1 MASSLPTPPESA
13 DEKKWWIANRGVAD
27 GPYSETY
34 IVTALNMRL
43 IQPTTLACPVGAQ
56 QWKPV
61 SDCSEFAEIAAAVPP
76 PLPPALPSHPLDVR
90 LPLLTNP
97 ALPKMANWIS
107 IYCIAV
113 TPLLWVFN
121 NLSGMTYFDFGV
133 LGPLVSTAVTALLIF
148 GGLRFRAL
156 RPSGRTMIKTAFC
169 IDLGIFA
176 LSMLSV
182 LLSTSSRTDPGVAPS
197 QAQNPIPEIS
207 PVTVLARLI
216 GLGSYSFEL
225 IGLIWLHRQ
234 GRSVGRTPRN
244 YTLEETRQNPVVA
257 EAGEHDAFG
266 KNEPQKRTPDVG
278 ISAENGERLN
288 DDLAPGN
295 TLPTGGIRNAPTP
308 NASRPEISSHRASM
322 PILGFIL
329 FWIVVLCLNPLSKR
343 LADWLHSQNE
353 LDRILQKL
361 DTEQHTSPS
370 GKQ

>member
-13 DEKKWWIANRGVAD
+13 DEMKWWIANRGVAD
-27 GPYSETY
+27 GPYSEMY
-34 IVTALNMRL
+34 IVTALKMHL

-61 SDCSEFAEIAAAVPP
+61 SDCPEFAEIAAAVPP
-76 PLPPALPSHPLDVR
+76 PFPPALPGHPLDVR
-90 LPLLTNP
+90 LPLVTNP

-107 IYCIAV
+107 VYCIAV
-113 TPLLWVFN
+113 TPILWAFN

-133 LGPLVSTAVTALLIF
+133 LGPLVSTAMTALLIV

-156 RPSGRTMIKTAFC
+156 RPSGRTIIKTAFC

-182 LLSTSSRTDPGVAPS
+182 FLSTSSRTDPGVAPG
-197 QAQNPIPEIS
+197 QAENPIPEIS
-207 PVTVLARLI
+207 LLTLIARLI
-216 GLGSYSFEL
+216 GLGTYSFEL

-234 GRSVGRTPRN
+234 GPPVGRGVGSYP
-244 YTLEETRQNPVVA
+244 LEETRQVPAAA

-266 KNEPQKRTPDVG
+266 KNESQNRTTDAG
-278 ISAENGERLN
+278 IPAENHERLN
-288 DDLAPGN
+288 EDPEPGN
-295 TLPTGGIRNAPTP
+295 TLPTGGIRNASGW
-308 NASRPEISSHRASM
+308 NGSRPGNSGHRTGLS
-322 PILGFIL
+322 IFGFVL
-329 FWIVVLCLNPLSKR
+329 FWIVILCLNPLSKR

-353 LDRILQKL
+353 LDRMLQKMQA
-361 DTEQHTSPS
+361 EQHSSPT